1 MYKYIL
7 IAFVGAILIN
17 VIPACNK
24 DDKPSEQAEEQL
36 RISTNAAALI
46 EVPGS
51 VTDFNLTV
59 ESVMP
64 PAGVRIKVVVK
75 GEIDNL
81 VYYTGPLIE
90 SLSKITKIDI
100 SNLPKQKICVCS
112 IEVVSKSRSSNL
124 ATTNFRVVYK

>member
-7 IAFVGAILIN
+7 IVFVTAILM

-24 DDKPSEQAEEQL
+24 DDKPSEPAEEQL
-36 RISTNAAALI
+36 RISTNTAALNEI
-46 EVPGS
+46 PGS

-64 PAGVRIKVVVK
+64 PAGVRIKVVVR

-81 VYYTGPLIE
+81 VYYTAPLIE
-90 SLSKITKIDI
+90 SLSKIT
-100 SNLPKQKICVCS
+100 
-112 IEVVSKSRSSNL
+112 
-124 ATTNFRVVYK
+124 